1 MILRTLIFLNIFCLA
16 SLTIE
21 PISFANRQSP
31 QPGSLKDLPTSDA
44 TGDAAGSDQL
54 FEAIHVPNFTDFR
67 EGLNGLAVGD
77 VDGNGYLDFITV
89 TTEPFALNTIA
100 EFRDVTGNVQR
111 TRDPR
116 DRLRLLLNQGAFQFE
131 PHEITLTGSAATPND
146 FSQGWRGAQVPA
158 LADFNNDGFLDI
170 YVTRQAPMRG
180 GRVMRGYRS
189 VGNSFLISDGSFDRF
204 RDVSQAY
211 GARNELAYNRQPSLG
226 DVNLDGFLDI
236 AVGADNVAN
245 AFEGLPKSALFVF
258 RPDQGEFE
266 GGSFEDIGGTALIP
280 DFGGFYHDSA
290 RDKAGPNIALRDI
303 DNDGDLDL
311 LQTTH
316 ALLIATVPPI
326 TPYSPAEYRQGSF
339 SWRNLTIEHR
349 TFQFEKSTNNGFANE
364 ARLRYDR
371 AQGLLVPLSDARAP
385 GHAHLIFADV
395 NNDGLLDAFSF
406 ANTNPF
412 LRPSPE
418 DVAVRFWYNL
428 GNFRF
433 QEATLRAGL
442 KVLERSYRE
451 WADFFDA
458 PLPKYPR
465 PFRPLR
471 QLRSQP
477 GLKPKNLVDTRP
489 AYSDGVFADF
499 NNDGWLDLVV
509 LDRLVADRIET
520 RSILFM
526 NRGDGTFEAKPTTF
540 SGISGTGIFGEA
552 ADLNNDGLV
561 DLIISADP
569 DNTGIAENMQQ
580 YESMVFMNTGHYG
593 GQENHWLRL
602 RFSGVSDAEL
612 IGTHVEVS
620 DPQTNRLIGMRGI
633 YTHHSYKSSSAL
645 EAHFGLGKRD
655 LVDITVR
662 LPGNQKITAKG
673 IKSDRYLEFDLSQK
687 TLTEVIPNIQ
697 PKN

>member
-1 MILRTLIFLNIFCLA
+1 MILRTLIFIHLFCLA
-16 SLTIE
+16 SLTLD
-21 PISFANRQSP
+21 PSSFANRQSP
-31 QPGSLKDLPTSDA
+31 QPGSWKNLPPSDA

-89 TTEPFALNTIA
+89 TTEPFALDTMP

-116 DRLRLLLNQGAFQFE
+116 DRLRLLLNQGGFQFE
-131 PHEITLTGSAATPND
+131 PHEIALTGSAATPDD

-158 LADFNNDGFLDI
+158 LADFNNDGLLDI

-180 GRVMRGYRS
+180 GRIMRGRTP
-189 VGNSFLISDGSFDRF
+189 VGNSLLISNGSFDRF
-204 RDVSQAY
+204 RDVSESY

-236 AVGADNVAN
+236 AIGADNVVN

-258 RPDQGEFE
+258 QPHQGQFQ
-266 GGSFEDIGGTALIP
+266 GGSFADIGGTALIP
-280 DFGGFYHDSA
+280 DFGGFYHNSD
-290 RDKAGPNIALRDI
+290 RDKAGPNLALRDI

-316 ALLIATVPPI
+316 ALLIATVPPT

-339 SWRNLTIEHR
+339 SWRNLTIER
-349 TFQFEKSTNNGFANE
+349 GRFRFKKSTNNGFANE

-371 AQGLLVPLSDARAP
+371 AQGLLVPMSEARAP
-385 GHAHLIFADV
+385 GHAQLIFGDV
-395 NNDGLLDAFSF
+395 NNDGLLDVFSF

-418 DVAVRFWYNL
+418 DVAARFWYNL

-433 QEATLRAGL
+433 QEATPRSGL
-442 KVLERSYRE
+442 DVLERSYRE
-451 WADFFDA
+451 WADFFEA
-458 PLPKYPR
+458 PLPKSPR
-465 PFRPLR
+465 PFRPRR

-509 LDRLVADRIET
+509 LDRLVTDRIEA

-569 DNTGIAENMQQ
+569 DNTGVATDIRQ
-580 YESMVFMNTGHYG
+580 YESMVFMNTGRYG
-593 GQENHWLRL
+593 GEENHWLRL

-612 IGTHVEVS
+612 IGAHVEVS
-620 DPQTNRLIGMRGI
+620 DPQTNRLVGMRGI
-633 YTHHSYKSSSAL
+633 YSHHSYKSSSAL

-655 LVDITVR
+655 RVNVTVR
-662 LPGNQKITAKG
+662 LPGNQTITAKG
-673 IKSDRYLEFDLSQK
+673 VKSNRYLEFDLSQK
-687 TLTEVIPNIQ
+687 TLTEVIL
-697 PKN
+697 KNLDN